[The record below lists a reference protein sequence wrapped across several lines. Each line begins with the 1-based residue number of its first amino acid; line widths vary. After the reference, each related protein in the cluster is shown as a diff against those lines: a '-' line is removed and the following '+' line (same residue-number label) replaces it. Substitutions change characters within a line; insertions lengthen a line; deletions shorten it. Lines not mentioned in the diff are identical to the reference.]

1 MNELIND
8 TGCFKM
14 DTSWI
19 VRKCSFFELRSE
31 KKKSG
36 NLGEEISMEN
46 DGK

>member
-1 MNELIND
+1 MILD
-8 TGCFKM
+8 VLK
-14 DTSWI
+14 WI
-19 VRKCSFFELRSE
+19 QAGLSEVLFFLNRDLK